1 VTVTLRPH
9 ADVVMAALLQADLAV
24 HRGIGPVNP
33 LESVPYAVVFGGA
46 ATTSGPASNL
56 YADVAPEVQVTS
68 VGGTAEQAEWVNDRV
83 FEALVGAALAPPP
96 GRRWLLPG
104 APVGHVLT
112 RPVERDLDFGEGA
125 PLFYVV
131 SIFNLLSTP
140 A

>member
-1 VTVTLRPH
+1 VTVALRPH
-9 ADVVMAALLQADLAV
+9 TDAVQAALLQAGLSV

-33 LESVPYAVVFGGA
+33 LGSVPYVVVYAGS
-46 ATTSGPASNL
+46 TVTSGTVGDL
-56 YADVAPEVQVTS
+56 YADAESEVQVTS
-68 VGGTAEQAEWVNDRV
+68 VGGSSEQAEWANDRV
-83 FEALVGAALAPPP
+83 FEALIGAALQPPP
-96 GRRWLLPG
+96 GRRWLVPG

-131 SIFNLLSTP
+131 SIFSLLSTP